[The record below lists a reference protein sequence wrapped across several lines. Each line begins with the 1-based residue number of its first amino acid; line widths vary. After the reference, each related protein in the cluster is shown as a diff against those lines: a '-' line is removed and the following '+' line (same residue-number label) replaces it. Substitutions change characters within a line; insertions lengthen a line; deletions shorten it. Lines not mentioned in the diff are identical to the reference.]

1 MGIWKGKAYTYG
13 LMAVVMKVIFQRIKE
28 MDMEYQSGGM
38 EGFIK
43 DNGEMDFKKEKEDTR
58 GRTEDGKGD
67 SGKRADYYDKAISF
81 LIEY

>member
-1 MGIWKGKAYTYG
+1 
-13 LMAVVMKVIFQRIKE
+13 
-28 MDMEYQSGGM
+28 M